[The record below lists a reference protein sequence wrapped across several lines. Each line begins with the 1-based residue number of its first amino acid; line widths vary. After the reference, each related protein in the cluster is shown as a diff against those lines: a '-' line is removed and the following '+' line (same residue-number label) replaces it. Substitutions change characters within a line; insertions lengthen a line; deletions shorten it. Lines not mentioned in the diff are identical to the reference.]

1 MRENIRV
8 WITQVCTCGL
18 NNTIGNAR
26 GCMQYIVYRIHKQ
39 RTKTN
44 GMYAREV
51 RIPLLQG
58 NSLKLAL
65 LARGCLL
72 IFDQYI

>member
-1 MRENIRV
+1 MPEGA
-8 WITQVCTCGL
+8 W
-18 NNTIGNAR
+18 
-26 GCMQYIVYRIHKQ
+26 QYIVYRIHKQ

-51 RIPLLQG
+51 RVPPLQG

-65 LARGCLL
+65 IARGCLL